1 MTPGQAADLLDAM
14 VALLGALAVADE
26 AKARLPGNCHP
37 IERALR
43 AVHRAEGGFMPP
55 TLRDMAARALHP
67 IAPASGDLPAT

>member
-1 MTPGQAADLLDAM
+1 MTPGQAAELLDAM
-14 VALLGALAVADE
+14 VALLATLAVADE
-26 AKARLPGNCHP
+26 AKARLPGDCYP

-67 IAPASGDLPAT
+67 IASAPGSSSAV